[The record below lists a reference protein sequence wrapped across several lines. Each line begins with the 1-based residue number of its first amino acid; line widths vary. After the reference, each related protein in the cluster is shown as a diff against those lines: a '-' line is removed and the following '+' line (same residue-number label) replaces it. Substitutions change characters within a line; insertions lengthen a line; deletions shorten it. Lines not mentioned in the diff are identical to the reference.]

1 MAIPPGITE
10 QDFANALQEFAN
22 IVGEEWVFT
31 SEEDT
36 SLYKDVYSIYRNSDL
51 EPEVSAAIA
60 PDSAEQ
66 VQAIVR
72 VANRYL
78 VPLYPISTGK
88 NLGYGGSS
96 PILSGSVVLDLKRM
110 NRILNV
116 DTRNHTML
124 VEPGVSFYDVIN
136 YFEENNLPLT
146 MDIPDPAWGSP
157 IGHALERG
165 FAHTYSEHGRD
176 RWDTVCGME
185 VVLGNGEIVRTGPGA
200 CEGSQTWQDQ
210 KWGIGPYVDG
220 IFSQSNFGVIT
231 KMGFWIRPAHEGYR
245 SLVVFVPRYEDL
257 TRMVDLDSYLQNAGI
272 VNGMTVMGAPMFGGG
287 FMFFDVPPPSP
298 EHRQLLQVVDNRRPD
313 IAPLQQ
319 YCTENRIGAWALELK
334 WHLPNRISAA
344 AAEYTKDLFTREIP
358 GCWFG
363 DEHVLEFPLG
373 EDVIATLNERP
384 GNPERVNLGI
394 PSLSRFGMGVRA
406 TGQPST
412 SQGHFWFA
420 PMVPKKGEELLKYQ
434 EVMQQA
440 HVELGVPFMGSFYGN
455 LPMYWT
461 KRVGVGLA
469 NWAVSTDP
477 EVNRRT
483 REQYIAMTQICVDNG
498 WTEYRAPAPVHTE
511 IMSIINNWNDG
522 SLLTLHEALKDA
534 VDPNGILSAGRYGIW
549 PRHMREEMR
558 GA

>member
-1 MAIPPGITE
+1 MAIPPGVTE
-10 QDFANALQEFAN
+10 QDFASALQEFSN

-31 SEEDT
+31 DDQDT
-36 SLYKDVYSIYRNSDL
+36 ALYKDVYSIYQNSDL
-51 EPEVSAAIA
+51 EPEVSAAVA

-72 VANRYL
+72 VANRYM

-124 VEPGVSFYDVIN
+124 VEPGVSFYDV
-136 YFEENNLPLT
+136 FDHFRENKLPLT

-165 FAHTYSEHGRD
+165 FAHTYSENGRD

-245 SLVVFVPRYEDL
+245 SLVVFVPNYEDL
-257 TRMVDLDSYLQNAGI
+257 VKMVDLDSYLQNAGI
-272 VNGMTVMGAPMFGGG
+272 VNGMTAMGSPMFGGA
-287 FMFFDVPPPSP
+287 FRFFAVPPPTP
-298 EHRQLLQVVDNRRPD
+298 EHRRFLQVVDNRRPD

-319 YCTENRIGAWALELK
+319 YCAENRIGAWALELK
-334 WHLPNRISAA
+334 WHLPNQISAA
-344 AAEYTKDLFTREIP
+344 AAEYTRDLFTREIP

-363 DEHVLEFPLG
+363 DEHVLEFPLDD
-373 EDVIATLNERP
+373 DVISTLNERP
-384 GNPERVNLGI
+384 GAPERVNLGI

-420 PMVPKKGEELLKYQ
+420 PMVPKKGEEMLRYQ

-483 REQYIAMTQICVDNG
+483 REQYLAMTQICAENG

-522 SLLTLHEALKDA
+522 SLLKLHEALKDA

-549 PRHMREEMR
+549 PKHMREEMR

>member
-1 MAIPPGITE
+1 
-10 QDFANALQEFAN
+10 
-22 IVGEEWVFT
+22 
-31 SEEDT
+31 
-36 SLYKDVYSIYRNSDL
+36 
-51 EPEVSAAIA
+51 
-60 PDSAEQ
+60 
-66 VQAIVR
+66 
-72 VANRYL
+72 
-78 VPLYPISTGK
+78 
-88 NLGYGGSS
+88 
-96 PILSGSVVLDLKRM
+96 
-110 NRILNV
+110 
-116 DTRNHTML
+116 
-124 VEPGVSFYDVIN
+124 
-136 YFEENNLPLT
+136 
-146 MDIPDPAWGSP
+146 
-157 IGHALERG
+157 
-165 FAHTYSEHGRD
+165 
-176 RWDTVCGME
+176 
-185 VVLGNGEIVRTGPGA
+185 
-200 CEGSQTWQDQ
+200 
-210 KWGIGPYVDG
+210 
-220 IFSQSNFGVIT
+220 
-231 KMGFWIRPAHEGYR
+231 
-245 SLVVFVPRYEDL
+245 
-257 TRMVDLDSYLQNAGI
+257 NAGI

-373 EDVIATLNERP
+373 EDVIATLNERS

-549 PRHMREEMR
+549 PKHLREEMR